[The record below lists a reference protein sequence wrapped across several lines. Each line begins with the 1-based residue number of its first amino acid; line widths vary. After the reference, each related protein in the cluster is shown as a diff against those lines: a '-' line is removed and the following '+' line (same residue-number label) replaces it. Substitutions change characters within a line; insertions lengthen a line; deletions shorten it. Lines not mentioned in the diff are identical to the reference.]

1 MDNSPG
7 WARIPLRC
15 ASYDE
20 PTVYWPW
27 TRRVGISFLFVGFI
41 LHLYPVGPADVDSW
55 FDKTCGDFNSLVLSS
70 KIFVFNTVVNF
81 MLNTVVLY
89 DGRSFLTH

>member
-41 LHLYPVGPADVDSW
+41 LHLYPVISFQKIISNCIAFIMLFFTQVGPAAVDSW
-55 FDKTCGDFNSLVLSS
+55 F
-70 KIFVFNTVVNF
+70 
-81 MLNTVVLY
+81 
-89 DGRSFLTH
+89 